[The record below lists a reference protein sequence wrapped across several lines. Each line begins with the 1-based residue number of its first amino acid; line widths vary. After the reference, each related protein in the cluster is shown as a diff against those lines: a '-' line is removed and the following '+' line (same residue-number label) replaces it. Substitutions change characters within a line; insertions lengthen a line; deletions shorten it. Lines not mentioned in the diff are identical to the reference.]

1 VSDLQIDDFDA
12 FFRELH
18 TPCER
23 CERQRIAARQCQ
35 HVEPFAWQRDLAKL
49 VANEGWRSPIDL
61 PTASGKTAIIDIA
74 VFTMAL
80 DAGEPSRRAPL
91 RIFFVVDR
99 RVVVDEAYRRAR
111 RMAARLAAASTGVLA
126 AVAERLRKLAG
137 EDAQPLVSAV
147 LRGGIYREDGW
158 ARSPVQPLVAVSTVD
173 QVGSRL
179 LGRGYGVSDAM
190 KSVHQG
196 LVAHD
201 SLIVL
206 DEAHLSRPFEETVKA
221 LRDYAKQGTARLPRP
236 FQMVVMS
243 ATPRSSGPRPFRLGH
258 ESTADLQDHRPG
270 RLAQRLEA
278 HKEAELRLLEL
289 GNAPP
294 KTAPCSK
301 HREWAAGRAQR
312 DFRFCE
318 RVASAARE
326 LLRAG
331 RCIGVVVNRVGVAR
345 SVFELLRHDESFDA
359 VLLTGRSRPLDRD
372 AVVERIWSRAR
383 AGRTRC
389 DDERPLV
396 VVATQC
402 IEAGADLDFD
412 ALLTECASVDAL
424 KQRFGRLD
432 RLGELGR
439 TRAIIIAR
447 SDTLD
452 DDPIYGEAI
461 GRTSNWVR
469 KKAKKPGGRSGA
481 GTAEEVPRVDFGHAH
496 LPKPTAGELEGMM
509 APRREAPVLLPAH
522 LDAWAQ
528 TSPRPAADPDVS
540 LWLHGAADEVE
551 DVQVVWRADLPL
563 DRPQLWADIVGLCP
577 PASAEAMPIPV
588 YAVRAW
594 LANRPTPDAADIAG
608 DPPDAGNG
616 GYAADGDT
624 ALTAPVGRRALRWC
638 GEDDPRTD
646 LVEPKDVRPGDTL
659 VVPSSWGGADEFG
672 WWPPPAAARPV
683 ADLGDRVQLE
693 QRGRATL
700 RICAPLSEGWLSIAS
715 PGRPQLHRSTSQ
727 AFGEVEED
735 GGLPGVD
742 TILDILKDVADAAPW
757 LRETARRLRTD
768 QRRRIDVH
776 PSGGIVIRSSRRTPY
791 RAPASDAQPY
801 EVPSAE
807 PDFTSQDDGSS
818 FVSRPVPLLRH
829 SEGVAE
835 LARRFAEACVPPEL
849 VSDLELAGRLH
860 DLGKADPRFQRWL
873 HGGDEVAA
881 SLSEPLAKSGMRN
894 RRERERARALA
905 RYPKGARHELL
916 STAMIESAAKDLG
929 AGDAE
934 LVLQLV
940 ASHHGFCRPFA
951 PAFDEPDDIHVEV
964 DGTIAG
970 RTLSA
975 TTLAASRLARLDSG
989 VADRYWSLLR
999 RYGWLGL
1006 PYLEAI
1012 LRLADHRR
1020 SELDELEEE
1029 A

>member
-1 VSDLQIDDFDA
+1 MTDLQIDDFGA

-18 TPCER
+18 GPS
-23 CERQRIAARQCQ
+23 
-35 HVEPFAWQRDLAKL
+35 VEPFAWQRDLAKL
-49 VANEGWRSPIDL
+49 VRREGWPSSIDL

-80 DAGEPSRRAPL
+80 DADEPTRHAPL
-91 RIFFVVDR
+91 RVFFVVDR

-111 RMAARLAAASTGVLA
+111 RIAARLATASTGVLG
-126 AVAERLRKLAG
+126 AVARRLRKLAG
-137 EDAQPLVSAV
+137 EDAQPLVVAV

-190 KSVHQG
+190 RSVHQG
-196 LVAHD
+196 LIAHD

-206 DEAHLSRPFEETVKA
+206 DEAHLSGPFEETVQA
-221 LRDYAKQGTARLPRP
+221 LGDYGKQGTARLPRP
-236 FQMVVMS
+236 FQAVVMS
-243 ATPRSSGPRPFRLGH
+243 ATPRSSSSRPFRLGQ
-258 ESTADLQDHRPG
+258 ESTADLKDRRPG

-278 HKEAELRLLEL
+278 HKEAELRPVDL

-294 KTAPCSK
+294 EKPSSA
-301 HREWAAGRAQR
+301 HRKWAAGRGQR
-312 DFRFCE
+312 DARFCE
-318 RVASAARE
+318 CVASAARE
-326 LLRAG
+326 LLGAG
-331 RCIGVVVNRVGVAR
+331 RCIGVVVNRVGTAR
-345 SVFELLRHDESFDA
+345 SIFELLRRDPLFDA

-372 AVVERIWSRAR
+372 AVVERAWSRTR

-389 DDERPLV
+389 ADERPLV

-412 ALLTECASVDAL
+412 ALVTECASIDAL

-439 TRAIIIAR
+439 TRAMIMAR

-461 GRTSNWVR
+461 GRTFNWLR
-469 KKAKKPGGRSGA
+469 KKAKRPRTRRGA
-481 GTAEEVPRVDFGHAH
+481 GTTEEVPRVDFGHAH
-496 LPKPTAGELEGMM
+496 LPKPAAGELEGML

-540 LWLHGAADEVE
+540 LWLHGVADEVE

-563 DRPQLWADIVGLCP
+563 ERPQLWADIVALCP
-577 PASAEAMPIPV
+577 PASAEAMPVPV
-588 YAVRAW
+588 YAIRAW
-594 LANRPTPDAADIAG
+594 LANGRPLDVADIPGNADAADG
-608 DPPDAGNG
+608 HNWP
-616 GYAADGDT
+616 
-624 ALTAPVGRRALRWC
+624 TAPTGRRALRWR
-638 GEDDPRTD
+638 GESDLRTD
-646 LVEPKDVRPGDTL
+646 LVEPNDVRPGDTL
-659 VVPSSWGGADEFG
+659 VVPSSWRGADEFG
-672 WWPPPAAARPV
+672 WLPGPSTARPV
-683 ADLGDRVQLE
+683 QDLGDRVQLE

-700 RICAPLSEGWLSIAS
+700 RICAPLSEVWLPIAS
-715 PGRPQLHRSTSQ
+715 PGRPKLRRLTGQ
-727 AFGEVEED
+727 ALGEVEED
-735 GGLPGVD
+735 GDLPDVD
-742 TILDILKDVADAAPW
+742 AILDTLKDAADAEPW
-757 LRETARRLRTD
+757 LRVTARRLRTD
-768 QRRRIDVH
+768 PRRRTDAH
-776 PSGGIVIRSSRRTPY
+776 PSGGIVVRSSRRTPY
-791 RAPASDAQPY
+791 RAPASDAQPD
-801 EVPSAE
+801 EILSAE

-835 LARRFAEACVPPEL
+835 LARRFAETCVPSEL
-849 VSDLELAGRLH
+849 VGDLALAGRLH

-894 RRERERARALA
+894 RRERERARSLA
-905 RYPKGARHELL
+905 GYPKGARHELL
-916 STAMIESAAKDLG
+916 STAMIESAVQELDAH
-929 AGDAE
+929 DAE
-934 LVLQLV
+934 LVLHLV

-951 PAFDEPDDIHVEV
+951 PVFDEPDDIHVEV

-970 RTLSA
+970 RALRATTLSA
-975 TTLAASRLARLDSG
+975 SRLTRLDSG
-989 VADRYWSLLR
+989 VADRYWLLLR
-999 RYGWLGL
+999 KYGWLGL

-1020 SELDELEEE
+1020 SELDEFEEE

>member
-1 VSDLQIDDFDA
+1 MTELQIDDFAA

-18 TPCER
+18 GP
-23 CERQRIAARQCQ
+23 I
-35 HVEPFAWQRDLAKL
+35 VEPFAWQRDLARL
-49 VANEGWRSPIDL
+49 VASDGWPSQIDL

-111 RMAARLAAASTGVLA
+111 RIAARLAAASTGVLA
-126 AVAERLRKLAG
+126 AAAGRLRKLAG
-137 EDAQPLVSAV
+137 DDSQPLVAAV

-179 LGRGYGVSDAM
+179 LGRGYGVSDTM

-206 DEAHLSRPFEETVKA
+206 DEAHLSGPFEETVQV
-221 LRDYAKQGTARLPRP
+221 LCDYAKQGTARLPRL
-236 FQMVVMS
+236 FQVVVMS
-243 ATPRSSGPRPFRLGH
+243 ATPRSSGARPFRLGH
-258 ESTADLQDHRPG
+258 ESTADLQDRRPG

-278 HKEAELRLLEL
+278 HKEAELRRVEL
-289 GNAPP
+289 GNQPP
-294 KTAPCSK
+294 KTAPSST
-301 HREWAAGRAQR
+301 HREWTAGRAQR
-312 DFRFCE
+312 DARFCKD
-318 RVASAARE
+318 VATAASE
-326 LLRAG
+326 LLGAG
-331 RCIGVVVNRVGVAR
+331 RCIGVVVNRVGTAR
-345 SVFELLRHDESFDA
+345 SVFGLLRRRPSFDA
-359 VLLTGRSRPLDRD
+359 VLLTGRSRPQDRD
-372 AVVERIWSRAR
+372 VVVERIWSRAR
-383 AGRTRC
+383 AGRKRSG
-389 DDERPLV
+389 DDHPLV

-412 ALLTECASVDAL
+412 ALVTECASLDAL

-439 TRAIIIAR
+439 SRAIIIGR
-447 SDTLD
+447 SDTLG

-461 GRTSNWVR
+461 GRTFNWLR
-469 KKAKKPGGRSGA
+469 KRAKRPRGRRGA
-481 GTAEEVPRVDFGHAH
+481 GNTGEVPRVDFGHAH
-496 LPKPTAGELEGMM
+496 LPKPAAGEIEGML

-522 LDAWAQ
+522 LDVWAQ
-528 TSPRPAADPDVS
+528 TSPRPAVDPDVS
-540 LWLHGAADEVE
+540 LWLHGVADEVE

-563 DRPQLWADIVGLCP
+563 ERPQLWADIVGLCP
-577 PASAEAMPIPV
+577 PGSSEAMPIPV

-594 LANRPTPDAADIAG
+594 LANRRPLDPADIPGEA
-608 DPPDAGNG
+608 
-616 GYAADGDT
+616 YAADGDSPP
-624 ALTAPVGRRALRWC
+624 TAPARRRALRWR
-638 GEDDPRTD
+638 GEDDPLTG
-646 LVEPKDVRPGDTL
+646 LVEPNDVRPGDTL

-672 WWPPPAAARPV
+672 WLPDRAAARLVP
-683 ADLGDRVQLE
+683 DLGDRVQLE

-700 RICAPLSEGWLSIAS
+700 RVCAPLSEGWLPIAS
-715 PGRPQLHRSTSQ
+715 PARSQLRRLTRQ
-727 AFGEVEED
+727 ALREIEED
-735 GGLPGVD
+735 GDLPDVD
-742 TILDILKDVADAAPW
+742 TILDILKDTADAAPW

-768 QRRRIDVH
+768 QRVDAH
-776 PSGGIVIRSSRRTPY
+776 PSGGIVIRSSRRIPY
-791 RAPASDAQPY
+791 RAPASDAQPD
-801 EVPSAE
+801 EVLSAE

-818 FVSRPVPLLRH
+818 FVSRPVALLRH

-835 LARRFAEACVPPEL
+835 LARRFAKACVPPEL
-849 VSDLELAGRLH
+849 VPDLELAGRLH

-873 HGGDEVAA
+873 RGGDEVEA

-905 RYPKGARHELL
+905 GYPKGARHELL
-916 STAMIESAAKDLG
+916 STAMIESAVKDLG

-934 LVLQLV
+934 LVLHLV

-951 PAFDEPDDIHVEV
+951 PAFDESDDIHIE
-964 DGTIAG
+964 DGAIAG
-970 RTLSA
+970 RTLHA
-975 TTLAASRLARLDSG
+975 TTLAALRLARLDSG
-989 VADRYWSLLR
+989 VADRYWLLLQK
-999 RYGWLGL
+999 YGWLGL

-1020 SELDELEEE
+1020 SELDEFDDHT
-1029 A
+1029 

>member
-1 VSDLQIDDFDA
+1 MTDLQIDDFDA

-18 TPCER
+18 GPS
-23 CERQRIAARQCQ
+23 
-35 HVEPFAWQRDLAKL
+35 VEPFAWQRDIAKL
-49 VANEGWRSPIDL
+49 VTRDGWPSSIDL
-61 PTASGKTAIIDIA
+61 PTASGKTAIIDVA
-74 VFTMAL
+74 VFTLAL
-80 DAGEPSRRAPL
+80 DAGAPGRRAPL

-111 RMAARLAAASTGVLA
+111 RMAARLADASTGVLA
-126 AVAERLRKLAG
+126 AVAGRLRQLAG
-137 EDAQPLVSAV
+137 KDAQPLVAAV

-206 DEAHLSRPFEETVKA
+206 DEAHLSGPFEETVQA
-221 LRDYAKQGTARLPRP
+221 LRDYAKQGTASLPRP
-236 FQMVVMS
+236 FEVVVMS

-258 ESTADLQDHRPG
+258 ESTADLHDRRPG

-278 HKEAELRLLEL
+278 HKEAELRPPIDL
-289 GNAPP
+289 GSAPP
-294 KTAPCSK
+294 KTAPSRT
-301 HREWAAGRAQR
+301 HREWTAGRAQR
-312 DFRFCE
+312 DARFCKE
-318 RVASAARE
+318 VATAARE
-326 LLRAG
+326 LLGPG
-331 RCIGVVVNRVGVAR
+331 RCVGVVVNRVGTAR
-345 SVFELLRHDESFDA
+345 SVVGLLGHNESFDP

-372 AVVERIWSRAR
+372 AVVEQIWSRAR

-389 DDERPLV
+389 ADERSLV

-412 ALLTECASVDAL
+412 ALLTECASIDAL

-432 RLGELGR
+432 RLGELAR

-461 GRTSNWVR
+461 GRTFNWLR
-469 KKAKKPGGRSGA
+469 KKAKKPRGRRGA
-481 GTAEEVPRVDFGHAH
+481 GTPEEVPRVDFGHAH
-496 LPKPTAGELEGMM
+496 LPKPAAAELEGML

-528 TSPRPAADPDVS
+528 TSPRPAADPGVS
-540 LWLHGAADEVE
+540 LWLHGVADDVE

-563 DRPQLWADIVGLCP
+563 ERPQLWADIVALCP
-577 PASAEAMPIPV
+577 PASAEAMPLPV

-594 LANRPTPDAADIAG
+594 LASRRRFDAADIPAE
-608 DPPDAGNG
+608 A
-616 GYAADGDT
+616 YAADGDGSP
-624 ALTAPVGRRALRWC
+624 TAPARRHALRWR
-638 GEDDPRTD
+638 GEDDSRTD
-646 LVEPKDVRPGDTL
+646 LVEPNDVRPGDTL

-672 WWPPPAAARPV
+672 WLPDGAAARPV
-683 ADLGDRVQLE
+683 FDLGDRAQLE

-700 RICAPLSEGWLSIAS
+700 RICASLSEGWLSAPS
-715 PGRPQLHRSTSQ
+715 PTDPQLRRSTRQ
-727 AFGEVEED
+727 ALREVDED
-735 GGLPGVD
+735 GDLPEVD
-742 TILDILKDVADAAPW
+742 TILDILKNVAGAAPW

-768 QRRRIDVH
+768 TRRRIDAH
-776 PSGGIVIRSSRRTPY
+776 PSGGIVIRSSRRMPY
-791 RAPASDAQPY
+791 RAPASDLQPD
-801 EVPSAE
+801 ENPSAE

-818 FVSRPVPLLRH
+818 FVSRPVSLLRH
-829 SEGVAE
+829 SEGVAG

-849 VSDLELAGRLH
+849 VPDLALAGRLH
-860 DLGKADPRFQRWL
+860 DLGKVDPRFQRWL

-881 SLSEPLAKSGMRN
+881 LSEPLAKSGMRN

-905 RYPKGARHELL
+905 GYPKGARHELL
-916 STAMIESAAKDLG
+916 STAMIESAVKDLG

-934 LVLQLV
+934 LVLHLV

-964 DGTIAG
+964 DGTLAG
-970 RTLSA
+970 RALNA
-975 TTLAASRLARLDSG
+975 TTLAASRLTRLDSG
-989 VADRYWSLLR
+989 VTERYWLLLR
-999 RYGWLGL
+999 KYGWLGL

-1012 LRLADHRR
+1012 LRLADHRC
-1020 SELDELEEE
+1020 SELDEFEGE